1 MIDEFIRATLE
12 TIYMTF
18 VSGAI
23 SIFFGI
29 PLGILLFFLS
39 RSKKS
44 LNRKI
49 YYFVDF
55 FVNVF
60 RSIPFII
67 LIILLIPLTKIIIG
81 TIIGPNSAIVALS
94 IAAIPFMGRLAENSF
109 NNLSQGLID
118 TATVLGMN
126 KRQFV
131 FKILIPESLAD
142 ITSGITLL
150 LINLI
155 TFTAIAGAV
164 GAGGLGAM
172 AINYGYQRFRW
183 DILWLDVIILIF
195 ITQLI
200 QYYGN
205 KLSKSLRK

>member
-12 TIYMTF
+12 TLYMTF
-18 VSGAI
+18 LSGAI
-23 SIFFGI
+23 AIFFGL

-39 RSKKS
+39 KSKK
-44 LNRKI
+44 NINKKI

-67 LIILLIPLTKIIIG
+67 LIILLIPLTKLIIG

-109 NNLSQGLID
+109 NNLSKGLLD

-126 KRQFV
+126 KKQFI
-131 FKILIPESLAD
+131 FKILIPESFAD

-183 DILWLDVIILIF
+183 DILIIDVLILIV

-200 QYYGN
+200 QFFGN
-205 KLSKSLRK
+205 RLSKSLRK

>member
-1 MIDEFIRATLE
+1 
-12 TIYMTF
+12 
-18 VSGAI
+18 
-23 SIFFGI
+23 
-29 PLGILLFFLS
+29 
-39 RSKKS
+39 
-44 LNRKI
+44 
-49 YYFVDF
+49 
-55 FVNVF
+55 
-60 RSIPFII
+60 
-67 LIILLIPLTKIIIG
+67 
-81 TIIGPNSAIVALS
+81 
-94 IAAIPFMGRLAENSF
+94 
-109 NNLSQGLID
+109 
-118 TATVLGMN
+118 MN

-142 ITSGITLL
+142 IVSGITLL

-183 DILWLDVIILIF
+183 DILWIDVTILIL

>member
-18 VSGAI
+18 ISGAI
-23 SIFFGI
+23 SIILGI

-39 RSKKS
+39 RSKSS

-67 LIILLIPLTKIIIG
+67 LIILLIPLTKLIIG

-126 KRQFV
+126 KRQFI

-183 DILWLDVIILIF
+183 DILWLDVVILIS